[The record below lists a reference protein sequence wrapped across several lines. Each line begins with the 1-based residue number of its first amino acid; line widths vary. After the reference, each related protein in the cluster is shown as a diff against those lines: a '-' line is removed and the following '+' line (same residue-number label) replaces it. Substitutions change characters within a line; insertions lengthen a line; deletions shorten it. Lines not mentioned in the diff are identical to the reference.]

1 MGEES
6 MTGARS
12 KHRVGSG
19 MPTPRAALS
28 IAGTYAVFATA
39 WILLSGWLVD
49 VNIADPA
56 LRSAFEY
63 GKGLFFVL
71 VTACLLLLLVRRA
84 LRREQAL
91 AAEREAAL
99 RRLAEQERV
108 SMVGMLASGLAHEF
122 NNLHA
127 VIIGNLERAKE
138 HAQGNDGLR
147 KRLDGAE
154 TALSRASGLTR
165 SLLHFARPGTDERQP
180 VRLDHLAAETIELVQ
195 RSLEADGVVVERDL
209 QAVPE
214 ISGDPYQLGQVMMNL
229 LINASHAMCTAAVKR
244 LRVATH
250 SASGT
255 VQVVVTDSGTG
266 MSDAV
271 REQIFR
277 PFFTTK
283 RHGGGPSGSGLGLS
297 VSMAMVEAHGGRIEV
312 ESVLG
317 RGTTFT
323 VILPA
328 GTPHA

>member
-1 MGEES
+1 
-6 MTGARS
+6 
-12 KHRVGSG
+12 
-19 MPTPRAALS
+19 MPIPRAALS
-28 IAGTYAVFATA
+28 IAGTYAAFATA
-39 WILLSGWLVD
+39 WILLSGWLID

-99 RRLAEQERV
+99 QRLAEQDRV
-108 SMVGMLASGLAHEF
+108 ALVGLLASGLAHEF

-165 SLLHFARPGTDERQP
+165 SLLHFAHPGTDERQP
-180 VRLDHLAAETIELVQ
+180 VRLDRLAAETIELVQ
-195 RSLEADGVVVERDL
+195 RAFEADGVAVEQDL

-214 ISGDPYQLGQVMMNL
+214 VSGDPYQLGQVMMNL
-229 LINASHAMCTAAVKR
+229 LINACHAMHTTAVKR
-244 LRVATH
+244 LRVATRRAPG
-250 SASGT
+250 S

-271 REQIFR
+271 RQQIFR

-297 VSMAMVEAHGGRIEV
+297 VSRAMVEAHGGRIEV

-317 RGTTFT
+317 QGATFT
-323 VILPA
+323 VILPT
-328 GTPHA
+328 GTTHA

>member
-1 MGEES
+1 MS
-6 MTGARS
+6 
-12 KHRVGSG
+12 
-19 MPTPRAALS
+19 TPRAALS
-28 IAGTYAVFATA
+28 IAGAYAAFATA

-71 VTACLLLLLVRRA
+71 VTACLLLLLVQRA

-99 RRLAEQERV
+99 QRLAEQDRV
-108 SMVGMLASGLAHEF
+108 ALVGLLASGLAHEF

-165 SLLHFARPGTDERQP
+165 SLLRFARPGTDERQP
-180 VRLDHLAAETIELVQ
+180 VRLDQLATETIELVQ
-195 RSLEADGVVVERDL
+195 RALEADGVVLEQDL
-209 QAVPE
+209 QPVPE
-214 ISGDPYQLGQVMMNL
+214 VSGDPYQLGQVMMNL
-229 LINASHAMCTAAVKR
+229 LLNACHAMRAVPMKR
-244 LRVATH
+244 LHVATR
-250 SASGT
+250 SEAGT

-266 MSDAV
+266 MSEEV
-271 REQIFR
+271 RREIFR

-283 RHGGGPSGSGLGLS
+283 RAAGGPSGSGLGLS
-297 VSMAMVEAHGGRIEV
+297 VSLAMVEAHGGRIQV
-312 ESVLG
+312 DSTLG
-317 RGTTFT
+317 QGTTFR
-323 VILPA
+323 VILPLR
-328 GTPHA
+328 

>member
-1 MGEES
+1 
-6 MTGARS
+6 
-12 KHRVGSG
+12 
-19 MPTPRAALS
+19 MPIPRAALS
-28 IAGTYAVFATA
+28 IAGTYAAFATA

-84 LRREQAL
+84 LRREQAI

-99 RRLAEQERV
+99 SRLAEQDRV
-108 SMVGMLASGLAHEF
+108 AMVGMLASGLAHEF

-127 VIIGNLERAKE
+127 IIIGNLERAKE
-138 HAQGNDGLR
+138 HAQGNDVLR

-180 VRLDHLAAETIELVQ
+180 VRLDRLAAETIELVQ
-195 RSLEADGVVVERDL
+195 RALEADSVVVEQDL
-209 QAVPE
+209 QEVPA
-214 ISGDPYQLGQVMMNL
+214 ISGDPYQLGQVVMNL
-229 LINASHAMCTAAVKR
+229 LINASHAMSTVPVKR

-250 SASGT
+250 AT
-255 VQVVVTDSGTG
+255 PEAVQVVVTDSGTG

-271 REQIFR
+271 RTQIFR

-283 RHGGGPSGSGLGLS
+283 RTGSGPSGSGLGLC
-297 VSMAMVEAHGGRIEV
+297 VSKAMIEAHGGNIEV
-312 ESVLG
+312 RSEPG
-317 RGTTFT
+317 RGTTFI
-323 VILPA
+323 VSLPRA
-328 GTPHA
+328 PA

>member
-1 MGEES
+1 MA
-6 MTGARS
+6 GARPGN
-12 KHRVGSG
+12 RVDSG
-19 MPTPRAALS
+19 MSTPRAALS
-28 IAGTYAVFATA
+28 IAGTYAAFATV

-99 RRLAEQERV
+99 HRLAEQDRV
-108 SMVGMLASGLAHEF
+108 AMVGLLASGLAHEF

-165 SLLHFARPGTDERQP
+165 SLLRFARPGTDERQP
-180 VRLDHLAAETIELVQ
+180 VRLDQLAAETVELVQ
-195 RSLEADGVVVERDL
+195 RALEADGVVVEQDL
-209 QAVPE
+209 QPVPE

-229 LINASHAMCTAAVKR
+229 LINACHAMRMAAVKR
-244 LRVATH
+244 LRVATRGALGAVH
-250 SASGT
+250 
-255 VQVVVTDSGTG
+255 VVVTDSGTG
-266 MSDAV
+266 MSDEV
-271 REQIFR
+271 RRQIFR

-283 RHGGGPSGSGLGLS
+283 RAGSGPSGSGLGLS
-297 VSMAMVEAHGGRIEV
+297 VSKAMVEAHGGRIEIA
-312 ESVLG
+312 SVLG
-317 RGTTFT
+317 QGTTFT
-323 VILPA
+323 IILPA